1 MHVFLSPPNTVI
13 CESSPGEPSRGL
25 ENPPRVGVGYR
36 PEWRRRLELRRRWRR
51 VRIGGR
57 RRPGGSVPGDRHLF
71 LGLKVVAPDVEVD
84 DKVHVDLLDADGEG
98 VGGVEGDGDEGAA
111 RGVLLRVEEA
121 RVAGVARVEPELEE
135 AALPAV
141 ELDGVVAADLGPLHD
156 RDPLFL
162 VGEQG
167 EIEVRRAGVGLR
179 VDGQL
184 GEHALP
190 RLGDAPVPR

>member
-1 MHVFLSPPNTVI
+1 MKIDNILEV
-13 CESSPGEPSRGL
+13 SS
-25 ENPPRVGVGYR
+25 
-36 PEWRRRLELRRRWRR
+36 
-51 VRIGGR
+51 
-57 RRPGGSVPGDRHLF
+57 
-71 LGLKVVAPDVEVD
+71 
-84 DKVHVDLLDADGEG
+84 LDADGEG

>member
-1 MHVFLSPPNTVI
+1 MS
-13 CESSPGEPSRGL
+13 
-25 ENPPRVGVGYR
+25 
-36 PEWRRRLELRRRWRR
+36 W
-51 VRIGGR
+51 
-57 RRPGGSVPGDRHLF
+57 
-71 LGLKVVAPDVEVD
+71 
-84 DKVHVDLLDADGEG
+84 
-98 VGGVEGDGDEGAA
+98 
-111 RGVLLRVEEA
+111 
-121 RVAGVARVEPELEE
+121 VARVEPELEE

-167 EIEVRRAGVGLR
+167 EIKVRRAGVGLR

-190 RLGDAPVPR
+190 RLGDATVPGQSHSFSGVDTFHGSSFS